1 MELRH
6 LLYFKTV
13 AEQLN
18 FRKAA
23 SKLFI
28 SQPPLSRQIKE
39 LENELGVLLFTR
51 KDKRVTLTDAGKY
64 FHNQVNAIFTRL
76 EETKGIVRQIHNSES
91 GELKIGYISSV
102 YQSHLADVLLAMREV
117 FPYIRTNLFE
127 IPTST
132 QIKALEEG
140 SLDVG
145 ILRGPVQSDQLKVQ
159 TLFFDPFVVVVP
171 ARKGRSHRPQQLAAW
186 LKTSPFI
193 FFSKEIAPHFNEK
206 LIEICARMGFT
217 PQIVHEAN
225 NAHSI
230 LQLVEAGLGVSIL
243 PYSLKRQ
250 YGYLKVSFIEL
261 ENIPVETE
269 VVLAYKQSSRKR
281 ALKWFIEQY
290 IGRLPAPHLS
300 II

>member
-13 AEQLN
+13 AEQLH

-23 SKLFI
+23 AKLFI
-28 SQPPLSRQIKE
+28 SQPPLSRQIRE

-51 KDKRVTLTDAGKY
+51 KEKRVYLTDAGKY
-64 FHNQVNAIFTRL
+64 FKAEVDAIFSRL
-76 EETKGIVRQIHNSES
+76 EESKGIVREIHNSES

-102 YQSHLADVLLAMREV
+102 YQSHLADVLIAMRDV
-117 FPYIRTNLFE
+117 FPYIKTNLFE
-127 IPTST
+127 IPTLT
-132 QIKALEEG
+132 QIKALEQG

-145 ILRGPVQSDQLKVQ
+145 IIRGPVQSAQLKVK

-171 ARKGRSHRPQQLAAW
+171 VMKGTYKRQEKLAAY

-193 FFSKEIAPHFNEK
+193 FFSKEIAPHYNDK
-206 LIEICARMGFT
+206 LIEICARMGFK
-217 PQIVHEAN
+217 PDIVHEAN

-243 PYSLKRQ
+243 PYSLKQQ
-250 YGYLKVSFIEL
+250 YGYLRVTFIEL
-261 ENIPVETE
+261 ENIPVNTE
-269 VVLAYKQSSRKR
+269 VVLAYKQSNKSA
-281 ALKWFIEQY
+281 ALKWFIENY
-290 IGRLPAPHLS
+290 HRGK
-300 II
+300 